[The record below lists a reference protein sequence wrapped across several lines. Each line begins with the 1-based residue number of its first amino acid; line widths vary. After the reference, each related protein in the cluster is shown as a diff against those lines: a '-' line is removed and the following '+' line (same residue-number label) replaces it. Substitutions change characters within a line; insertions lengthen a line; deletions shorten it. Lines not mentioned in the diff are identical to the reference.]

1 MQPRPIL
8 RVIGPRGRLLEPET
22 QVEFYYQRP
31 WYVLVG
37 YGVTTAFVLGLI
49 VWWTWYGGYALNRPQ
64 RILWPDLSDRSSETP
79 ITSIQKDA

>member
-1 MQPRPIL
+1 
-8 RVIGPRGRLLEPET
+8 
-22 QVEFYYQRP
+22 
-31 WYVLVG
+31 
-37 YGVTTAFVLGLI
+37 LGLI